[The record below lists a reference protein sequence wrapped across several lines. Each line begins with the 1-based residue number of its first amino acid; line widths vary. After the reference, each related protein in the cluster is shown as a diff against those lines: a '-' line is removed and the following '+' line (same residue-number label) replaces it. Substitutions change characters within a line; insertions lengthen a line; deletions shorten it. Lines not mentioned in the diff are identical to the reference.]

1 MRSSEENVYPRETI
15 LLWLLYYIR
24 IQLQLCVGAIGA
36 SYKCCFDLSII
47 YFHISMS
54 VFPQESPVSGPGILW
69 QCRCYVKKGGSG
81 IYHFSSACRF
91 TFEGLK
97 KSPKGGWGG
106 KELFFFSSYLWVQF
120 PNKDSSFLLSKELC
134 DLILLLALVQISQPI
149 FMHSAFLMKST
160 CLKSIKPLFSFLRFS
175 SSVFCPVYFV
185 CILLLVGN
193 VSLYLEPLALS
204 PPLGVYFF
212 PFLSISI
219 ILLCAAFKCTALFL
233 MG

>member
-1 MRSSEENVYPRETI
+1 MPWLGLPSLRVKIKLQGLYKRVPVTVSMHLLKYKFSHLKSSVIVTSCPLLLKRGSHMNSISTLYKLPWVMRSSEENVYPRETI

-97 KSPKGGWGG
+97 KSPKGG
-106 KELFFFSSYLWVQF
+106 
-120 PNKDSSFLLSKELC
+120 
-134 DLILLLALVQISQPI
+134 
-149 FMHSAFLMKST
+149 
-160 CLKSIKPLFSFLRFS
+160 
-175 SSVFCPVYFV
+175 
-185 CILLLVGN
+185 
-193 VSLYLEPLALS
+193 
-204 PPLGVYFF
+204 
-212 PFLSISI
+212 
-219 ILLCAAFKCTALFL
+219 
-233 MG
+233 